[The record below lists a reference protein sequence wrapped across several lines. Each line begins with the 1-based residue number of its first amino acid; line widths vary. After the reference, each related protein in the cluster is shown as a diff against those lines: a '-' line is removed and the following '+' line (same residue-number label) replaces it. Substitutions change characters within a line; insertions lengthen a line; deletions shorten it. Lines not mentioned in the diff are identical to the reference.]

1 MWLALLGSNEPM
13 EVSSALYLYSLI
25 SSEKELTAYLVECSG
40 IAVDGGSGCVLGR
53 GELRFDLIV
62 HISHLP
68 HLHQALLELNL
79 KRFTLRFTNNQSFV
93 YMSKLVQ
100 CFKSLCCIFVEN

>member
-13 EVSSALYLYSLI
+13 KVSSDLYLYSLI
-25 SSEKELTAYLVECSG
+25 SSEKELTAYLVEGSG

-53 GELRFDLIV
+53 GQLRFDLIV
-62 HISHLP
+62 HIP

-79 KRFTLRFTNNQSFV
+79 KRFTLRFTNNPSFV

-100 CFKSLCCIFVEN
+100 CF